1 MFKEP
6 MDLIEIAEEPSR
18 TTPDAD
24 ELAEFRSQVSEWV
37 KLDEQVKKLRIAVR
51 ERIVHQK
58 ALSGKIQE
66 FMKRYKY
73 DDLNT
78 QNGRIKHN
86 VREVKA
92 PLKLSDVKTKLY
104 TILEGG
110 AGNEGFTDDTIK
122 QIHDIFEGE
131 RPTTTKEGLR
141 RIVPKVSLSLDL

>member
-1 MFKEP
+1 
-6 MDLIEIAEEPSR
+6 MDLIEVTEEPAR
-18 TTPDAD
+18 QTPDVD

-51 ERIVHQK
+51 ERMVHQK
-58 ALSGKIQE
+58 ALASNIQV

-104 TILEGG
+104 TILQTGGGEAGG
-110 AGNEGFTDDTIK
+110 AGFTEDTIK
-122 QIHDIFEGE
+122 KIHDIFEGD

-141 RIVPKVSLSLDL
+141 RIMPKVSLSLDL